1 MSVRYLR
8 TFIAIAESGTFAS
21 AAHVV
26 GITQSAV
33 SMQMRALEDEL
44 RCELFDRTKRPP
56 TLNAYGKALLPKAR
70 EIVFLYDQM
79 TEAASSRDA
88 LAGMLE
94 LGAVPTTLTGLLPRT
109 LAGLRTRHPRLKVRI
124 AQNMATELIHMVDRG
139 EIDAAIVSEAAQ
151 TPPGLRVRPFASE
164 QLMVVAPLDAPYN
177 TDVELLEK
185 LPYIRFSRHATVG
198 RMIQREL
205 RNRNIKVSESMEL
218 ASMEAITQMVYHGLG
233 VSVLPERSVEEPR
246 PLPIKKVPFGSPPPE
261 RVLALV
267 EREESPKTPLI
278 DAVFVEIEKLV
289 GGSRSLEQP

>member
-56 TLNAYGKALLPKAR
+56 TL
-70 EIVFLYDQM
+70 
-79 TEAASSRDA
+79 
-88 LAGMLE
+88 
-94 LGAVPTTLTGLLPRT
+94 
-109 LAGLRTRHPRLKVRI
+109 RTRHPWLKVRI